1 MKIYLSKLLVV
12 DSGFGEQ
19 KARGTFLLSVNLQ
32 GVVSS
37 LETTVEM
44 LKADSGLDRN
54 RAEFLAAME
63 SDKVG
68 SETLL
73 RIRIRIRRIRMFLG
87 LLDSDPDPSITKQKY

>member
-1 MKIYLSKLLVV
+1 
-12 DSGFGEQ
+12 
-19 KARGTFLLSVNLQ
+19 LQ

-37 LETTVEM
+37 LETRVEM

-73 RIRIRIRRIRMFLG
+73 RIRMFLG
-87 LLDSDPDPSITKQKY
+87 LLDPDPDPLITKQK

>member
-1 MKIYLSKLLVV
+1 MAL
-12 DSGFGEQ
+12 ERNT
-19 KARGTFLLSVNLQ
+19 KARETCLLSVNLQ

-37 LETTVEM
+37 LETRVEM

-68 SETLL
+68 SRLARTLTVQGCSQCWGSMTFWCGSGSGSL
-73 RIRIRIRRIRMFLG
+73 YFHH
-87 LLDSDPDPSITKQKY
+87 